1 MEIKVTFNDKEEK
14 LERSFDTYE
23 DFGFWAAN
31 NFGEVEILDV
41 IIEED

>member
-1 MEIKVTFNDKEEK
+1 MEIKVVFKDKGVK

-31 NFGEVEILDV
+31 NFGEVEIV
-41 IIEED
+41 NVVIEED